1 MAKILSKTGI
11 STLQIVRPWHVTQSI
26 DAFLGTDAYDI
37 TLSGSMTIT
46 GSVLLNGL
54 STTSQTNVITYDT
67 TSGQLFYTASSAVG
81 GGSINTGSLGNTT
94 ISGSLTVTGS
104 TTLIGN
110 TTVSGSITST
120 GGFTGSLNG
129 TASWAQNVVGGGASV
144 AGNNYEIQFNSA
156 SAFQATSS
164 FKFNYLSQSLEQ
176 GTSVVASGNSS
187 HAEGSS
193 TQALGIA
200 SHAEGGLTYAA
211 GTADHAEGYQ
221 TTASSVGWPAGG
233 GVAAAAHAEGYTTK
247 AYGIAAHAE
256 GYATEASSSF
266 SHVEGFATKTTSP
279 YAHAEGYSTL
289 ASATAS
295 HAEGFYTT
303 ASGNYS
309 HAEGRFNEA
318 SGEYSHAKG
327 SSSLASGTGSH
338 AEGYQTTSSGNYSH
352 AEGGSNIASG
362 IYAHAQGI
370 GTIASGAA
378 SFAGGIFSTAEGD
391 YSIALGYGVT
401 ASSDYQ
407 TSLGRY
413 NQPANYA
420 FTIGVGSAGS
430 PKNSIAIGNEV
441 EISQSVLLS
450 GSLYVTKA
458 AGTIIQAPLISS
470 SFFTGSTVRGTT
482 GSFSRLEG
490 HSPITIG
497 DGVIFQQPITA
508 SIISASSVVGSITS
522 AATASSIINE
532 NILQNNYY
540 KLALTNDSGWASVS
554 SPIEVKNNNK
564 LSFNP
569 NASHGWLRI
578 SGSDGSFNYI
588 GKGQITASSDISS
601 SGNFYANR
609 FTAAGYIS
617 TPLLTHASTPIEVN
631 QHLSGSSTVTAS
643 FGHGSFHQATLTNTT
658 LEDSI
663 LITTTEDSST
673 AGPVITLKRNSA
685 SPDDGDYLGQ
695 IKFKGE
701 NDNEQEVVYAKIT
714 GKISDASDTTEDGI
728 IEYALQKAGSN
739 TIVSRLTST
748 DLKLLNGTGL
758 EVNGNISTD
767 GTASAAYF
775 SGDGSNLTNLQ
786 RPITSS
792 AINFSAS
799 ADNAGYYFRTGG
811 NVTCSIQTNANVP
824 IPVGTEFEFFQT
836 SSAGYLLF
844 ETGSS
849 SITLNSKSGKMKLA
863 GQFSGATLKKVG
875 TDEFDLIGDL
885 G

>member
-508 SIISASSVVGSITS
+508 S
-522 AATASSIINE
+522 
-532 NILQNNYY
+532 
-540 KLALTNDSGWASVS
+540 
-554 SPIEVKNNNK
+554 
-564 LSFNP
+564 
-569 NASHGWLRI
+569 
-578 SGSDGSFNYI
+578 
-588 GKGQITASSDISS
+588 SDISS

>member
-1 MAKILSKTGI
+1 MAKILSKSGI

-54 STTSQTNVITYDT
+54 STTSQTNVLTYNT
-67 TSGQLFYTASSAVG
+67 TTGQLFYTASSAVG

-200 SHAEGGLTYAA
+200 SHAEGGITYAA

-318 SGEYSHAKG
+318 SGEYSHAEG
-327 SSSLASGTGSH
+327 SSSLASSTGSH
-338 AEGYQTTSSGNYSH
+338 AEGYQTTASGDYSH

-407 TSLGRY
+407 TALGHY

-508 SIISASSVVGSITS
+508 SA
-522 AATASSIINE
+522 
-532 NILQNNYY
+532 
-540 KLALTNDSGWASVS
+540 
-554 SPIEVKNNNK
+554 
-564 LSFNP
+564 
-569 NASHGWLRI
+569 
-578 SGSDGSFNYI
+578 
-588 GKGQITASSDISS
+588 DISS
-601 SGNFYANR
+601 SATLTVNR
-609 FTAAGYIS
+609 ITAPGYIS
-617 TPLLTHASTPIEVN
+617 TPLISNSSTVEIN
-631 QHLSGSSTVTAS
+631 NNLSGSATTTSS

-695 IKFKGE
+695 IKFLGE
-701 NDNEQEVVYAKIT
+701 NDADQQVLYAKIT

-728 IEYALQKAGSN
+728 IEYAVKKDGSN
-739 TIVSRLTST
+739 VIVSRLTST
-748 DLKLLNGTGL
+748 DLKLINGTGL

-767 GTASAAYF
+767 GTSSAAYF

-799 ADNAGYYFRTGG
+799 ADNAGYYFRAGG
-811 NVTCSIQTNANVP
+811 NITCSIQTNSDVS
-824 IPVGTEFEFFQT
+824 IPVGSEFEFFQT
-836 SSAGYLLF
+836 SSAGNLLF
-844 ETGSS
+844 ETGSA
-849 SITLNSKSGKMKLA
+849 SITLNSKSGNMKLA

-875 TDEFDLIGDL
+875 TNEFDLIGDL